1 MISSLKG
8 SSVFSFASR
17 NEVNPYFSR
26 RIGLAEGEQ
35 IPVVF
40 GARLG
45 GTIDRNEI
53 ELIQVRTDD
62 NLHAESSVEDFTIAR
77 IKHSLF
83 GQSTI
88 GLIYTRRASGSING
102 EPEPDDRHAV
112 GADLNLSTSKFLGDK
127 NLQFEGFLV

>member
-1 MISSLKG
+1 M
-8 SSVFSFASR
+8 FSFASR
-17 NEVNPYFSR
+17 NGVDPYFSR

-102 EPEPDDRHAV
+102 EPEPDDRHTV

-127 NLQFEGFLV
+127 NLRFEGFLV